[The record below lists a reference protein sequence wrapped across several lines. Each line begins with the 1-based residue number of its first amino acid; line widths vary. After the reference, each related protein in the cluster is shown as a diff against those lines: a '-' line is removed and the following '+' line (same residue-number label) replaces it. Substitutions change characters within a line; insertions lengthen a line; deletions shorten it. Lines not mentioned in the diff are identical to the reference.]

1 MKVPKVIHSFCLGSS
16 EAAAR
21 RHRQSGS
28 SGKPNQ
34 KGLSVKGAMKLDD
47 ILCRILSVGKEN
59 CGLTKTVKEEEI
71 LALCTKAREVFL
83 SQSIFIEIDPP
94 VRICGDTHGQYGD
107 VLRLFHRGG
116 FPPQSNY
123 LFLGDYVD
131 RGRQNLG
138 HVPSNV
144 VICLFN
150 SLPQFYATLMMR
162 AIEEVICLM
171 FCYKIKYP
179 NNFFLLRGNHEC
191 NTVNRV
197 YGFYDECVRRYNSQR
212 LWQAFQ
218 DVFEVMPF
226 TACVGD
232 RILCMHGGISPL
244 LKDFEQLRNIP
255 RPSEPISPSL
265 EMDLLWSDPVVGI
278 SGYAPNLRGA
288 SYGFGEDVLL
298 QTCNRLGVDMVARA
312 HQVVQ
317 DGYEFFGNRR
327 LVTVFS
333 APHYCGQF
341 DNAAAIMYVDDDLVC
356 SFQILRPAMGPSHT
370 RLVKT
375 VRDKSEKL
383 TVEAN

>member
-1 MKVPKVIHSFCLGSS
+1 M
-16 EAAAR
+16 R
-21 RHRQSGS
+21 
-28 SGKPNQ
+28 
-34 KGLSVKGAMKLDD
+34 LDD

-59 CGLTKTVKEEEI
+59 CGLTRTVKEEEI

-83 SQSIFIEIDPP
+83 NQSIFIEIDPP

-107 VLRLFHRGG
+107 LLRLFHRGG

-131 RGRQNLG
+131 RGRQNL
-138 HVPSNV
+138 
-144 VICLFN
+144 
-150 SLPQFYATLMMR
+150 
-162 AIEEVICLM
+162 EVICLM

-212 LWQAFQ
+212 LWQSFQ

-232 RILCMHGGISPL
+232 RILCMHGGISPQ

-255 RPSEPISPSL
+255 RPSEPVSPSL

-288 SYGFGEDVLL
+288 SYGFGEDVLV

-341 DNAAAIMYVDDDLVC
+341 DNAAAIMHVDDDLVC

-383 TVEAN
+383 TIEAN